1 MPTADFRNAE
11 SIGTQI
17 HANAIL
23 GRLLRRALAE
33 GLPSR
38 MAWEIGDGRR
48 SVTGRCRAVDPCQR
62 LADWQKWLA
71 AVGASPETDAVIGGI
86 RRLAATNPSYDG
98 IAPVQIVADIV
109 ADDAEQEEPC

>member
-1 MPTADFRNAE
+1 MPTADFTNAE
-11 SIGTQI
+11 SISTQI

-23 GRLLRRALAE
+23 GRLLKRALAE

-48 SVTGRCRAVDPCQR
+48 SLTGRCRAVDPGQR
-62 LADWQKWLA
+62 LADWQKWLT

-98 IAPVQIVADIV
+98 IAPVSLVADIV
-109 ADDAEQEEPC
+109 VVDEEPDEMC